1 MGKDGHQN
9 HAEGGKGKRQK
20 HWFMGLVS
28 RFNLFCSAIQVIL
41 PDKTTYFGRQN
52 NLFAPMGIFAPGGKR
67 REPRKLTLAP
77 PLAD

>member
-1 MGKDGHQN
+1 MGKERHQN

-20 HWFMGLVS
+20 HWVTDLAS
-28 RFNLFCSAIQVIL
+28 QFNLFSRTIQLIL
-41 PDKTTYFGRQN
+41 PDKTSYFGRQN
-52 NLFAPMGIFAPGGKR
+52 NLFSPMGIFAPGGKR